1 METAENIAAEETF
14 NCEFDANPVFFYLHD
29 HHGDEI

>member
-14 NCEFDANPVFFYLHD
+14 VSFDANPVFFYLHD